1 VVYFS
6 NVICENIDM
15 KALVVIGY
23 VNFVTS
29 LCAVL
34 ILTIIIDL

>member
-1 VVYFS
+1 MVHFS
-6 NVICENIDM
+6 NVICENIGT

-23 VNFVTS
+23 VNFVAS